1 VVKIA
6 KEERECE
13 PIAYVHG
20 GITISPKPPSQF
32 KVGVRVN
39 VSGVEAALS
48 GPIDGEN
55 HVLWNYLAV
64 VKPGL
69 VSVTCVVGNV
79 MVTKQIDAKPDQINI
94 VNFCFGNPVTTSK
107 DVEIIKVKGKK
118 ARVVRKKKAEDCST
132 C

>member
-1 VVKIA
+1 MVKITEE
-6 KEERECE
+6 KECQ
-13 PIAYVHG
+13 PIAYIHG

-55 HVLWNYLAV
+55 HILWNYLAV

-69 VSVTCVVGNV
+69 VTVTCVVGNIAT
-79 MVTKQIDAKPDQINI
+79 TKQIDAKASQINI

-107 DVEIIKVKGKK
+107 EVDMPKIKGKG
-118 ARVVRKKKAEDCST
+118 ARIVRKKKASDCST